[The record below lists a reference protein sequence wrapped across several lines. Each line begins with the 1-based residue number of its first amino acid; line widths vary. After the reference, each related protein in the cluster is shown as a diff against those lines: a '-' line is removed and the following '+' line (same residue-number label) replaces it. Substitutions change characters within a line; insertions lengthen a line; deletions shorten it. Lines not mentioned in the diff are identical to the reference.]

1 MKTTFLISLGVGAIC
16 LTGGVEKPEKPVADV
31 TSAFDL
37 YVSEIAF
44 DEQKKKSLLLHDRSS
59 A

>member
-44 DEQKKKSLLLHDRSS
+44 DEQKKKSLFTPR
-59 A
+59 